1 MRTCSHSRLGDQL
14 YAPLYPVR
22 IPTPFSF
29 MRTAALVT
37 DILRSPSR
45 LHTCPCNP
53 AVLIPIRSPSAELY
67 FPSSI
72 IISLFPIEHC
82 FEDYLASILLIQR
95 GLRHWDALQ
104 THQFF
109 THRPTHPLE
118 TVCVLLLDLVVSL
131 TKFLLVLIFYLGDTL
146 VRAHLLSQQPS
157 LRTFP

>member
-1 MRTCSHSRLGDQL
+1 M
-14 YAPLYPVR
+14 Y
-22 IPTPFSF
+22 
-29 MRTAALVT
+29 
-37 DILRSPSR
+37 
-45 LHTCPCNP
+45 PCNP
-53 AVLIPIRSPSAELY
+53 VVLVSISSSSAELY

-95 GLRHWDALQ
+95 GLQHWDALQ

-131 TKFLLVLIFYLGDTL
+131 TKFLLVLISSLEDTL
-146 VRAHLLSQQPS
+146 V
-157 LRTFP
+157 